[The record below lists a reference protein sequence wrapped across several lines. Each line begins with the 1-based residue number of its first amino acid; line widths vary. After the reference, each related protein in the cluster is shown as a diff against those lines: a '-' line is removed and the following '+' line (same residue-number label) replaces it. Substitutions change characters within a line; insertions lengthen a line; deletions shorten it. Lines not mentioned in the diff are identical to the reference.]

1 MARPVIT
8 LVGVWVA
15 LMVLLA
21 TTVGATFSPF
31 GAWKPVINL
40 AVAFAKA
47 GLIFWVFMHVRE
59 QRGLARLVAV
69 AFLAW
74 LAILLGL
81 TQADLLTR

>member
-1 MARPVIT
+1 VARPVIT

-15 LMVLLA
+15 LMALLA
-21 TTVGATFSPF
+21 ITVGATFGPF

-81 TQADLLTR
+81 SQADLLTR